1 MQARSQIREA
11 LSGVLPLVL
20 YSKIQ
25 CDVLI
30 GALSGVMF
38 LVGVLIEY
46 TMVYFQV

>member
-1 MQARSQIREA
+1 MQAISQIREA
-11 LSGVLPLVL
+11 LSGVLSLVL

-30 GALSGVMF
+30 GALLGVIF
-38 LVGVLIEY
+38 LMGVLVEY